1 MSVIDEI
8 IEKEWAMNCAIMSG
22 AGNEGPSDLQTAQ
35 FKIQRESQFKTW
47 PEQIL
52 FSYLNDLSVAEA
64 EGRNLHMEKSIW
76 MINLIDEDR
85 FDKLIAMMPA
95 SVAPEELSPSRRG
108 RIRNSASI
116 HAEWAQEFA
125 QKYPAI
131 ASKGRAAS
139 VQEGTAN
146 EPSVEA
152 YIFGELC
159 SYSDFTEQMFSQFVY
174 DCMRDG
180 RNLYLEIQEN
190 MAKALGYESLEAMEE
205 ACK

>member
-8 IEKEWAMNCAIMSG
+8 IQKEWAMNCAIMSG
-22 AGNEGPSDLQTAQ
+22 AGGASPTELQSAQ

-47 PEQIL
+47 PEEIL
-52 FSYLNDLSVAEA
+52 YSYLNDLSVAEA

-76 MINLIDEDR
+76 MISLLDEDR
-85 FDKLIAMMPA
+85 FNMLVSMMPKE
-95 SVAPEELSPSRRG
+95 VAPEELNPSRRG

-139 VQEGTAN
+139 IEESTSN

-174 DCMRDG
+174 DSMREG
-180 RNLYLEIQEN
+180 RNLYMEIQEN
-190 MAKALGYESLEAMEE
+190 MAKALGYETLDAMEE